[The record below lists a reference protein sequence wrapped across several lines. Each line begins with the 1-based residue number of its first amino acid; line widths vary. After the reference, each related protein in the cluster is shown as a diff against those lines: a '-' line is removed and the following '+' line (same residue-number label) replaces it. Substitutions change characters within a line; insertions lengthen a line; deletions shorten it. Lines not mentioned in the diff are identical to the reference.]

1 MKKPK
6 VIVSISIIGVILIT
20 GILFMGN
27 RSADMEAISE
37 EQTVKNNEDPEDEI
51 SDNREIRDNGKPA
64 EPDFLS
70 AYDSA
75 YSESL
80 ERRERENTFEL
91 EPAAYIEEIM
101 GDWEYLLKEEIV
113 SYVIDKGLEAY
124 RATPLAYGG
133 YLADQDTHLFYLTLD
148 DPKQTVLLAR
158 YHAYHVNVEAVNRT
172 IEEILSE
179 KEAQGDPGLIDEE
192 EQW

>member
-6 VIVSISIIGVILIT
+6 VIVGISIIGVILIT

-27 RSADMEAISE
+27 RAADVETKPDDR
-37 EQTVKNNEDPEDEI
+37 TVKNSENSEDEI
-51 SDNREIRDNGKPA
+51 SDNREIRESEEPA

-70 AYDSA
+70 AYDLD
-75 YSESL
+75 YREFL
-80 ERRERENTFEL
+80 ERREVENTFEL
-91 EPAAYIEEIM
+91 EPATYIEEIM

-113 SYVIDKGLEAY
+113 SYVMDKGLEAY

-172 IEEILSE
+172 EEEILSE

-192 EQW
+192 EQ

>member
-6 VIVSISIIGVILIT
+6 EIVGISIIGVILIT

-27 RSADMEAISE
+27 RAADVETKPDDR
-37 EQTVKNNEDPEDEI
+37 TVKKSENSEDEI
-51 SDNREIRDNGKPA
+51 SDNREIRESEEPA

-70 AYDSA
+70 AYDLD
-75 YSESL
+75 YREFL
-80 ERRERENTFEL
+80 ERREVENTFEL
-91 EPAAYIEEIM
+91 EPATYIEEIM
-101 GDWEYLLKEEIV
+101 GDWEHLLKEEIV
-113 SYVIDKGLEAY
+113 SYVMDKGLEAC

-133 YLADQDTHLFYLTLD
+133 YLADEETHLFYLTLD

-192 EQW
+192 EQ

>member
-1 MKKPK
+1 MKKTK
-6 VIVSISIIGVILIT
+6 VIVGISIIGVILIT

-27 RSADMEAISE
+27 RAADVETKPDDR
-37 EQTVKNNEDPEDEI
+37 TVKNSENSEDEI
-51 SDNREIRDNGKPA
+51 SDNREIRESEEPA

-70 AYDSA
+70 AYDSV
-75 YSESL
+75 YRESL
-80 ERRERENTFEL
+80 ERREVENTFEL

-113 SYVIDKGLEAY
+113 SYVMDKGLEAY

-133 YLADQDTHLFYLTLD
+133 YLADQDTHLFYLALD

-158 YHAYHVNVEAVNRT
+158 YRAYHVNVEAVNRT
-172 IEEILSE
+172 EEEILSE

-192 EQW
+192 EQ

>member
-6 VIVSISIIGVILIT
+6 EIVGISIIGVILIT

-27 RSADMEAISE
+27 RAADVETKPDDR
-37 EQTVKNNEDPEDEI
+37 TVKKSENSEDEI
-51 SDNREIRDNGKPA
+51 SDNREIRDSEETA

-70 AYDSA
+70 AYDLD
-75 YSESL
+75 YREFL
-80 ERRERENTFEL
+80 ERREVENTFEL

-113 SYVIDKGLEAY
+113 SYVMDKGLEAY

-172 IEEILSE
+172 EEEILSE

-192 EQW
+192 EQ

>member
-6 VIVSISIIGVILIT
+6 VIVGISIIGVILIT

-27 RSADMEAISE
+27 RAADVETKPDDR
-37 EQTVKNNEDPEDEI
+37 TVKNSENSEDEI
-51 SDNREIRDNGKPA
+51 SDNREIRDSEETA

-70 AYDSA
+70 AYDLD
-75 YSESL
+75 YREFL
-80 ERRERENTFEL
+80 ERREVENTFEL

-113 SYVIDKGLEAY
+113 SYVMDKGLEAY
-124 RATPLAYGG
+124 RAPPLAYGG

-172 IEEILSE
+172 EEEILSE

-192 EQW
+192 EQ

>member
-1 MKKPK
+1 M
-6 VIVSISIIGVILIT
+6 
-20 GILFMGN
+20 
-27 RSADMEAISE
+27 
-37 EQTVKNNEDPEDEI
+37 
-51 SDNREIRDNGKPA
+51 
-64 EPDFLS
+64 
-70 AYDSA
+70 
-75 YSESL
+75 
-80 ERRERENTFEL
+80 ENTFEL

-113 SYVIDKGLEAY
+113 SYVMDKGLEAY

-133 YLADQDTHLFYLTLD
+133 YLADEETHLFYLTLD

-192 EQW
+192 EQ

>member
-6 VIVSISIIGVILIT
+6 VIVGISIIGVILIT

-27 RSADMEAISE
+27 RAADVETKPDDR
-37 EQTVKNNEDPEDEI
+37 TVKNSENSEDEI
-51 SDNREIRDNGKPA
+51 SDNREIGESEEPA

-70 AYDSA
+70 AYDLD
-75 YSESL
+75 YREFL
-80 ERRERENTFEL
+80 ERREVENTFEL

-113 SYVIDKGLEAY
+113 SYVMDKGLEAY

-172 IEEILSE
+172 EEEILSE

-192 EQW
+192 EQ